1 MFRTIKPSFTLIE
14 LILVVVIMGVVYIL
28 STSMVNLK
36 SFTQKSTLTFFNLH
50 DFLKEYSYENEIALK
65 CTLENGC
72 FIFSDNSLVENIE
85 NSLFNK
91 SIDVY
96 TYDKTLDKKE
106 FNSIELED
114 MEYYDIVFE
123 YTIDKYNKS
132 KDMIIEADEKV
143 YIFNSF
149 NNQVIRLEYLSDV
162 NDYFDKR
169 VEGVRDAF

>member
-36 SFTQKSTLTFFNLH
+36 SFTKKSTLTFFNLH

-85 NSLFNK
+85 NLLFNK

-96 TYDKTLDKKE
+96 SYDKTLDKKE
-106 FNSIELED
+106 FRAIELED

-123 YTIDKYNKS
+123 YRIDKHNKS

-143 YIFNSF
+143 YILNSF
-149 NNQVIRLEYLSDV
+149 NNEVTRLEYLSDV

-169 VEGVRDAF
+169 AEGVRDAF